1 MAHRP
6 HIKVNRTF
14 FYSSK
19 APATAAGGLFAVLQ
33 SVGVLGVATSTKVA
47 ISALSLERLELSL
60 PPSYRYGPESLK
72 KQNSHVYNLE

>member
-47 ISALSLERLELSL
+47 ISAVAGAAGTLVASVISLWT
-60 PPSYRYGPESLK
+60 
-72 KQNSHVYNLE
+72 